1 MKQRV
6 EVEKVEFG
14 KENWLAKRRS
24 GDGKEAKW
32 LG

>member
-14 KENWLAKRRS
+14 KEKRLAERRN
-24 GDGKEAKW
+24 GDGKEAK
-32 LG
+32 

>member
-14 KENWLAKRRS
+14 KEKGWLKEETVMERRRN
-24 GDGKEAKW
+24 D
-32 LG
+32 